1 MSTDPAEIEEW
12 LRQLQSSLASMSSPE
27 RDNILEEARS
37 HLRERLVAG
46 GSPSAAL
53 AGFGSPEDYAQC
65 FVEEMRTEGALRS
78 KDTGALLHEVP
89 NQIKGNLAVTLG
101 EIGIGVLG
109 VLSFLAVATLIVK
122 LSDPAHAGVWLLRPS
137 GLIVG
142 KIGKIPSADA
152 TELLGIWLYPLC
164 VGVLAL
170 SWLSG
175 RVLLLWVV
183 RQIAR
188 SRGAGLRR
196 Q

>member
-12 LRQLQSSLASMSSPE
+12 LRQLESSLASMPSPE

-46 GSPSAAL
+46 DTPSAAL

-65 FVEEMRTEGALRS
+65 FVEEMRIEGALRS
-78 KDTGALLHEVP
+78 KDTGALLHVVP
-89 NQIKGNLAVTLG
+89 SQIKGNLAVTVA
-101 EIGIGVLG
+101 EIGIAVLG
-109 VLSFLAVATLIVK
+109 VPSFLAVVTLIAKVF
-122 LSDPAHAGVWLLRPS
+122 DPVRAGVWRYPHGGFTI
-137 GLIVG
+137 GLVNPAEG
-142 KIGKIPSADA
+142 
-152 TELLGIWLYPLC
+152 TELLGVWLYPLC

-175 RVLLLWVV
+175 RMLLLWVV
-183 RQIAR
+183 KRIAL
-188 SRGAGLRR
+188 SRGAALRS